1 MGVGETSS
9 WLLVPRGKGRG
20 ETEAWSGSRQGR
32 GVAPA
37 LEKVAAAGS
46 PGLLGLTWIK
56 GMLSIIAMGFQ
67 GEGKVGW
74 SLPRAG
80 RGLTFLPSFLSPQ
93 EGGPT

>member
-1 MGVGETSS
+1 MG
-9 WLLVPRGKGRG
+9 
-20 ETEAWSGSRQGR
+20 SGSSSPQ
-32 GVAPA
+32 
-37 LEKVAAAGS
+37 VAAAGS

-56 GMLSIIAMGFQ
+56 GTLSIIATGFP

-93 EGGPT
+93 EGGPTERGDEARREGDGV